1 MITFSSLSP
10 RSRLS
15 LHLQALFSERG
26 SQAKPA
32 TQPTAANACISSEHL
47 AAALAVPYPFT
58 RGESNGTGKWYVRSW
73 ASGHRGLVDQITA
86 RNSRPLR
93 KWPAVFTPIR
103 SKFLPFLIYLLMI
116 SSPRRLSR
124 SDVILASVQGA
135 VYSELPLFICKARSK
150 AFFLKGFE

>member
-32 TQPTAANACISSEHL
+32 TAANACISSEHL

-58 RGESNGTGKWYVRSW
+58 RGESNGAGKWYVRSW

-103 SKFLPFLIYLLMI
+103 SKFLPFW
-116 SSPRRLSR
+116 STFSWSHPSPRRLSR
-124 SDVILASVQGA
+124 SDVILASVKGA
-135 VYSELPLFICKARSK
+135 VYSELQLFICKARSK
-150 AFFLKGFE
+150 ALFF